1 METELRQQCDSLRE
15 KLSVLQAQHETL
27 KKDHRD
33 LQTHYARLSVQ
44 AMRLQRNNTMAVIR
58 ENEVFMDN
66 QHVSVQNT
74 LSAGRMQEIL
84 SSTTIPFHMITENM
98 AIGDHTSSYETFDIV
113 INANFMCDSQ
123 KCKHHDMST
132 TTNNGKQVTYISM
145 YDNMEEKA
153 YMKMILHSMIP
164 VLIHHV
170 KRNPLIKILFHCYAG
185 VSRSGSFGV
194 AFMAHLYGLT
204 YEDALQKIREKRVQ
218 VDPNPGFV
226 EAIKEYLE
234 EVRELES
241 MVVV

>member
-27 KKDHRD
+27 KADHRD
-33 LQTHYARLSVQ
+33 LQRQYAKLSVQ
-44 AMRLQRNNTMAVIR
+44 AMRLQRNNTMMVIR
-58 ENEVFMDN
+58 ENEVFIDN
-66 QHVSVQNT
+66 QHISMQNT
-74 LSAGRMQEIL
+74 LSAGRMQEML
-84 SSTTIPFHMITENM
+84 SSTIIPFHMITENM
-98 AIGDHTSSYETFDIV
+98 AIGDYTSSYETFDII
-113 INANFMCDSQ
+113 INANFMGDSQ

-170 KRNPLIKILFHCYAG
+170 KRNLLIKILFHCYAG